1 MTDLVHFHVD
11 YPGHERDRWG
21 TVFRPVLVIPH
32 AIFVGGPLVGF
43 GGRAWN
49 AGALGTLALVCAI
62 VDWFAIVFTRRSLAG
77 LHNLKRFYM
86 GWRAR
91 FLAYACFLRD
101 EYPPFGDGPYPAS
114 VELPDD
120 PEQRDVKS
128 VALRLFLLFPHIVVM
143 ACLLLAQVVVSI
155 IAWFSIA
162 FTRRL
167 SDSLWRFSRDVSSYV
182 LRVEAYALLIHDRF
196 PSFSLSAEAGRTEPV
211 FAGDA

>member
-11 YPGHERDRWG
+11 YPAGERDRWK
-21 TVFRPVLVIPH
+21 TVFRPVLAIPH

-43 GGRAWN
+43 GARAWN
-49 AGALGTLALVCAI
+49 AGVLGMLALTCAF
-62 VDWFAIVFTRRSLAG
+62 VDWFAIVFTGKSIAG
-77 LHNLKRFYM
+77 LQNLKRFYM

-91 FLAYACFLRD
+91 FLSYACFLRD

-114 VELPDD
+114 VELPDAPD
-120 PEQRDVKS
+120 HRDVKT
-128 VALRLFLLFPHIVVM
+128 VVLRIFLLFPHIVVL
-143 ACLLLAQVVVSI
+143 ACLLLAQLVVSI

-167 SDSLWRFSRDVSSYV
+167 SGSLWRFSRDVTSYV
-182 LRVEAYALLIHDRF
+182 LRVEAYALLIHDQF
-196 PSFSLSAEAGRTEPV
+196 PSFSLSAEPRTEPV